1 MFQKINY
8 INIFLFSFILL
19 FNIYNKSFDKISSK
33 IYNILP
39 NSQNKELLKEF
50 EKFDNNKR
58 VFLFYKGLDTNS
70 LEKIKNLEKKLILI
84 KGLKLLKYKKNIK
97 LNKHLNKYLLYS
109 KELNYDLV
117 KNINIEKKLF
127 LAKEKMINESYS
139 FTFNKNDPL
148 ELFSTK
154 IKKIES
160 KNKHLILGNV
170 GYLSIFTIDNK
181 INNIKEYK
189 IIHDKIYESI
199 DKNSKVFSPI
209 FYYVQNSQI
218 IKNDANKII
227 ILASIFLI
235 FLYIIL
241 LRDIKLLI
249 NTIITLASSILL
261 SILFCTWYF
270 SQISIFVFVFGI
282 AISTVA
288 IDYMFHHYF
297 NNYYEY
303 KKPFNKDVFL
313 GLITTVITFFIISFV
328 SFDLIKQICYFA
340 IISLVFSYIQFTFL
354 FPLIKFETPVKK
366 ESKVRNNLFNIKS
379 KYITIISI
387 LIIIFTLPN
396 LNFDLDLK
404 NLDVKNKKLIKVEDF
419 FTSKLD
425 NTKNINILIKADSI
439 NELIESANYLK
450 KEFPKSIIP
459 ISKLISKKEFT
470 AIKKQLKRIDF
481 ENINKELDS
490 EAKNLGFRKDI
501 FKNTYN
507 LNSININYTLKQLKD
522 FSIEIIKYNNYY
534 FAYARINK
542 VHLQKLKEYKFVQIL
557 SIKIMFKKQ
566 LKKIYKE
573 LVQLGSL
580 SILFI
585 LIMLIFISKKNFLT
599 ALNFLIFPLA
609 CILFLSNFIIFNI
622 LHLFILFIILAI
634 GIDFGIYISSDNVNS
649 NTKKA
654 IFYSLLS
661 TFAGFGVLIFSNI
674 NALFSIG
681 LIACIGITASV
692 ILLLISKRII
702 K

>member
-1 MFQKINY
+1 
-8 INIFLFSFILL
+8 
-19 FNIYNKSFDKISSK
+19 
-33 IYNILP
+33 
-39 NSQNKELLKEF
+39 
-50 EKFDNNKR
+50 
-58 VFLFYKGLDTNS
+58 
-70 LEKIKNLEKKLILI
+70 
-84 KGLKLLKYKKNIK
+84 
-97 LNKHLNKYLLYS
+97 
-109 KELNYDLV
+109 
-117 KNINIEKKLF
+117 
-127 LAKEKMINESYS
+127 
-139 FTFNKNDPL
+139 
-148 ELFSTK
+148 
-154 IKKIES
+154 
-160 KNKHLILGNV
+160 
-170 GYLSIFTIDNK
+170 
-181 INNIKEYK
+181 
-189 IIHDKIYESI
+189 
-199 DKNSKVFSPI
+199 
-209 FYYVQNSQI
+209 
-218 IKNDANKII
+218 
-227 ILASIFLI
+227 
-235 FLYIIL
+235 
-241 LRDIKLLI
+241 
-249 NTIITLASSILL
+249 
-261 SILFCTWYF
+261 
-270 SQISIFVFVFGI
+270 
-282 AISTVA
+282 
-288 IDYMFHHYF
+288 MFHHYF

-585 LIMLIFISKKNFLT
+585 LIMIIFISKKNFLT